1 MRDIAP
7 SLRAVLFAV
16 CVSQFFLPFM
26 LAGVN
31 AVLPILGEDLG
42 LSARQLSLVS
52 TIYTLSLAIAQLS
65 SGRIGD
71 IWGRRRLF
79 LTGLGIFSLCA
90 AMLGFVQHFEMLVCI
105 RFIQGL
111 GAALF
116 NASGLAILMT
126 LAPVDKRS
134 TILGIS
140 AAAVYAGISCGPALA
155 GLLAGAF
162 GWRWLFWGT
171 SLSAVAAWLL
181 MHHNLQKEWRQGQ
194 GEPFDWPGFV
204 CYGGFMACLTLGAS
218 SLQYAFWAPWALAGA
233 LCLLIG
239 YIRLEW
245 HSAFPLLE
253 LRLFTQNRVFA
264 LASLAAFVNYASSF
278 GVSFYFSMY
287 LQSLRGLSVNDAG
300 LFLAVQAVVQMLAA
314 PPAGRLA
321 DRYGAGLISTLG
333 IGLCGVGIALG
344 VLIEPDTPL
353 ALLIGVQILLGA
365 GIGLFATP
373 NTTLILESA
382 GTRYLGQ
389 ASGVIGTV
397 RNGGMLVN
405 MIIVT
410 TTLSFFMG
418 QAPLRPENISA
429 FMASMRLDF
438 CIFAGLNLLAIGC
451 AFGRQRHSRNKTTGA
466 DGQ

>member
-1 MRDIAP
+1 M
-7 SLRAVLFAV
+7 RAVLVAV
-16 CVSQFFLPFM
+16 CASQFILPFM

-31 AVLPILGEDLG
+31 AVLPTLGGDLG

-71 IWGRRRLF
+71 IVGRRRLF
-79 LTGLGIFSLCA
+79 LTGLGIFGLCS
-90 AMLGFVQHFEMLVCI
+90 AMLGFVQHFEALVCL

-126 LAPVDKRS
+126 MAPIDKRG
-134 TILGIS
+134 TVLGIS
-140 AAAVYAGISCGPALA
+140 AAAVYAGISCGPAFA
-155 GLLAGAF
+155 GLLTDAF

-171 SLSAVAAWLL
+171 ALSAVIAWLL
-181 MHHNLQKEWRQGQ
+181 MRHNLREEWRQGQ
-194 GEPFDWPGFV
+194 GEPFDWPGFL
-204 CYGGFMACLTLGAS
+204 CYGGFMSCLTMGAS
-218 SLQYAFWAPWALAGA
+218 SLQHAAWAPWALGAA

-245 HSAFPLLE
+245 RSKFPLLE

-264 LASLAAFVNYASSF
+264 LAALAAFVNYAANF

-287 LQSLRGLSVNDAG
+287 LQSLRGLSVGDAG
-300 LFLAVQAVVQMLAA
+300 LFLAAQAVVQMLAS
-314 PPAGRLA
+314 PSAGRLS

-333 IGLCGVGIALG
+333 IGLCCVGIALAA
-344 VLIEPDTPL
+344 LIEPDTPL
-353 ALLIGVQILLGA
+353 ILLIGIQIILGA

-373 NTTLILESA
+373 NTTLILGSA

-389 ASGVIGTV
+389 ASGVTGAV
-397 RNGGMLVN
+397 RTGGMLVN

-418 QAPLRPENISA
+418 HAPLRPENVSA

-438 CIFAGLNLLAIGC
+438 YIFAGLNLLALGC
-451 AFGRQRHSRNKTTGA
+451 AIGHQFHRPGKTTDT